1 MQNFTVSNL
10 HIPRWNELPKL
21 DLYLDQL
28 VTTLEKNLRFFIGNK
43 DETIITKTMINN
55 YVKQGLIKPPKKKK
69 YNRLHIATLFVIC
82 ILKQIYSINDIN
94 ELIML
99 AIKTARF
106 NTAYDEFCE
115 ALEKA
120 ILYTFDGVEYTL
132 PTSSDIQFE
141 RSLLKSVAQSFASK
155 LYVEKTFLHK

>member
-69 YNRLHIATLFVIC
+69 YNRLHIAT
-82 ILKQIYSINDIN
+82 
-94 ELIML
+94 
-99 AIKTARF
+99 
-106 NTAYDEFCE
+106 
-115 ALEKA
+115 
-120 ILYTFDGVEYTL
+120 
-132 PTSSDIQFE
+132 
-141 RSLLKSVAQSFASK
+141 
-155 LYVEKTFLHK
+155 